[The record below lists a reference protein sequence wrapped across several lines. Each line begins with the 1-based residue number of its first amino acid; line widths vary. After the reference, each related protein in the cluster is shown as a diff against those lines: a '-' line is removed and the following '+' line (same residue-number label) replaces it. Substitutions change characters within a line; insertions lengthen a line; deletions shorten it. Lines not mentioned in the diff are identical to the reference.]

1 LARTS
6 KRRDDD
12 LEDLFENGA
21 IGIHLV
27 GPDGTILRANRAELD
42 LLGYTPEEYI
52 GHNIREFHADADAI
66 QDILTCLS
74 RGERLNWY
82 PARLRAKNGSI
93 KYVEI
98 TSSVRF
104 KDGEFMNTRCFTRD
118 VTELRAAQKKLE
130 EKERY
135 LEDILN
141 ALPAAVYTTDAEGKI
156 TYFNQQAVHMAGRV
170 PALGDD
176 EWCVTWRLRNEDGT
190 PLPHDECPMAIALK
204 ENRPV
209 RGAVAYAERPDGK
222 LVPFTPYP
230 TPIHNERG
238 ELIGG
243 VNMLIDITEQK
254 QREKQIEFV
263 MNELSHRS
271 KNLLAVVMAVANRT
285 IRTSENLD
293 EFQDKFMQRIG
304 AMARAH
310 DLLVKNSWIGADIR
324 EVVEAELTRYLGEH
338 ENRMTLKGQS
348 ILLKPNVAQ
357 SLSLAV
363 HELATNAMKYGAL
376 AVDTGLVEIEWSE
389 RDDSSI
395 SFAWREKAALKV
407 SAQSSPGFG
416 SHVLGSLFR
425 ESATRL
431 TPTGLNFSGV
441 LDHARANTNS
451 AVEAREP
458 AFKKDIGA
466 EPAGVDI
473 ARPIK
478 KSRVTQP
485 HHRTGQ
491 LQSTGNTAV

>member
-27 GPDGTILRANRAELD
+27 GADGTILRANRAELD
-42 LLGYTPEEYI
+42 LLGYAPEEYI
-52 GHNIREFHADADAI
+52 GHNIREFHADADTI

-98 TSSVRF
+98 TSTVRF
-104 KDGEFMNTRCFTRD
+104 EDAEFINTRCFTRD
-118 VTELRAAQKKLE
+118 LTELRATQKRLE

-135 LEDILN
+135 LEDVLN
-141 ALPAAVYTTDAEGKI
+141 ALPAAVYTTDAQGKI

-204 ENRPV
+204 EDRPV

-243 VNMLIDITEQK
+243 VNMLVDITEQK
-254 QREKQIEFV
+254 QREKEIEFV
-263 MNELSHRS
+263 MHELSHRS
-271 KNLLAVVMAVANRT
+271 KNLLAIVMAVANRT
-285 IRTSENLD
+285 IRSSSNLD
-293 EFQDKFMQRIG
+293 EFSEKFVRRLE
-304 AMARAH
+304 AMARSH
-310 DLLVKNSWIGADIR
+310 DLLVANSWAGADIR
-324 EVVEAELTRYLGEH
+324 DIVSSEISRFLDGDGEQ
-338 ENRMTLKGQS
+338 RATIKGSS
-348 ILLKPNVAQ
+348 IILSPSVAQ
-357 SLSLAV
+357 SLSLAM
-363 HELATNAMKYGAL
+363 HELTTNAVKYGAF
-376 AVDTGLVEIEWSE
+376 ARDEGSVEIEWKES
-389 RDDSSI
+389 DGNAI
-395 SFAWREKAALKV
+395 SFAWRERIALQETH
-407 SAQSSPGFG
+407 SATEGFG
-416 SHVLGSLFR
+416 TQALSSVFR
-425 ESATRL
+425 NPEIRL
-431 TPTGLNFSGV
+431 TSSGLNFSGV
-441 LDHARANTNS
+441 LEYVRQA
-451 AVEAREP
+451 
-458 AFKKDIGA
+458 
-466 EPAGVDI
+466 
-473 ARPIK
+473 
-478 KSRVTQP
+478 
-485 HHRTGQ
+485 
-491 LQSTGNTAV
+491 